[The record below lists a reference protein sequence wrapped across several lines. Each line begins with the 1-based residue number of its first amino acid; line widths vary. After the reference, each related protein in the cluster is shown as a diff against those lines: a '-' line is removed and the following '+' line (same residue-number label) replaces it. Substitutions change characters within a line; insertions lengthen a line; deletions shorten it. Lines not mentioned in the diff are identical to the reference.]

1 MSLDIN
7 AAMDLMGA
15 ALGTISGLRVFDFP
29 ADQVSPPAALIDLDA
44 VDYDAAT
51 QRNADRAQFK
61 VYLVVGSVVDRS
73 ARDALHGY
81 LNGAG
86 SGTTSVKAA
95 LDAIGGHAV
104 RVMRAEKTP
113 ITVAGVTYQAAAVFD
128 VDYIA

>member
-7 AAMDLMGA
+7 AAMDLIGA

-29 ADQVSPPAALIDLDA
+29 ADSVSPPAALVDLEA

-51 QRNADRAQFK
+51 ARMADRATFK
-61 VYLVVGSVVDRS
+61 IFLVVGSEVDRS

-86 SGTTSVKAA
+86 AGTTSIKAA
-95 LDAIGGHAV
+95 VDAIGGSKV
-104 RVMRAEKTP
+104 RVTRAEKTP
-113 ITVAGVTYQAAAVFD
+113 VTVAGQVFRAAAVFD